1 MSLGIAALGLKP
13 TSTATQSHRKAHL
26 LKAESFPTGIA
37 TEKNAGCGP
46 ILKDLITG
54 APPAENSKPGDGVGK
69 FKPAIPKWV
78 SNDRQVMRFWGYY
91 IENPRTSSEKVQKV
105 ALLFYMVDHAIQID
119 HFKDE
124 EGDEGA

>member
-13 TSTATQSHRKAHL
+13 TSTATQQCRH
-26 LKAESFPTGIA
+26 FPKSSLA
-37 TEKNAGCGP
+37 TEKNASCGP

-54 APPAENSKPGDGVGK
+54 APPAENSKPGDGIGK
-69 FKPAIPKWV
+69 FKPAVPKWV

-91 IENPRTSSEKVQKV
+91 IENPRTSSEKMQKV
-105 ALLFYMVDHAIQID
+105 TILYYMVDHAIQID

-124 EGDEGA
+124 GDEGA